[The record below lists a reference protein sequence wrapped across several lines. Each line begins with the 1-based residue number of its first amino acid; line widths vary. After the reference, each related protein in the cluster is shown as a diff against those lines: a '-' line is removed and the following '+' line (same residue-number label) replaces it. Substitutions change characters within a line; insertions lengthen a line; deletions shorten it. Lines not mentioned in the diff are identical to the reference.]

1 MTFNEKIDKYMKDN
15 NIPNLK
21 KFANL
26 ANIPYTTLHDF
37 YEKKSADNSRLST
50 IRKLSSFMNCSM
62 DYLAFDEI
70 ENINEIKINGYD
82 INEKNDNKKG
92 NNKVYEVKFSLN
104 SSEQDLNWFI
114 ELLKNHNIKYEF
126 LKGNEDYKQKLK
138 EKGIMDQNENINEE
152 NLNKILKIAD
162 MIDNINK

>member
-1 MTFNEKIDKYMKDN
+1 
-15 NIPNLK
+15 
-21 KFANL
+21 
-26 ANIPYTTLHDF
+26 
-37 YEKKSADNSRLST
+37 
-50 IRKLSSFMNCSM
+50 MNCSM

-114 ELLKNHNIKYEF
+114 ELLKDHNIKYEF
-126 LKGNEDYKQKLK
+126 LKDSEDYKQKLK

-162 MIDNINK
+162 MIDDINK